1 MNPKKRISNIVP
13 KPFVKWAGGKGSL
26 LKTLECQLPEDFDE
40 QINVTY
46 IEPFVGGGAM
56 LFHMINNHPNIKR
69 AVINDVNKDLVSC
82 FILIKKDPSV
92 LINELKR
99 IEKCYKNLCS
109 LQAKKEFYL
118 TSRDIFNKEGLN
130 EVERA
135 AHFIFL
141 NHTCFNGLY
150 RENRA
155 GKFNVPF
162 GNYINPTICNE
173 EIIMAD
179 HKALS
184 KVDIYCKDYQQMI
197 RHLGQ
202 GYNFVYLDPP
212 YRPLAG
218 ASNFKEY
225 ASSGFSDKEQK
236 ELKIL
241 CDKLTSRS
249 CKLMLSNSDSKNEDG
264 SSFFEKLYKG
274 YIFGR
279 VYAPRVINAFAAR
292 RHKLSE
298 VLIKNYNNP
307 KEPLLNKRNMN
318 L

>member
-1 MNPKKRISNIVP
+1 M
-13 KPFVKWAGGKGSL
+13 
-26 LKTLECQLPEDFDE
+26 Q
-40 QINVTY
+40 
-46 IEPFVGGGAM
+46 
-56 LFHMINNHPNIKR
+56 
-69 AVINDVNKDLVSC
+69 
-82 FILIKKDPSV
+82 
-92 LINELKR
+92 
-99 IEKCYKNLCS
+99 IEKCYKALSS

-118 TSRDIFNKEGLN
+118 ASRDVFNKEGMN

-135 AHFIFL
+135 ANFIFL

-162 GNYINPTICNE
+162 GNYVNPTICNK

-179 HKALS
+179 HHALS

-197 RHLGQ
+197 KHLGH

-212 YRPLAG
+212 YRPLLG

-225 ASSGFSDKEQK
+225 ASSGFSDKEQQ
-236 ELKIL
+236 ELKVF

-249 CKLMLSNSDSKNEDG
+249 CKLMISNSDSINEDG
-264 SSFFEKLYKG
+264 SSFFEKLFEG

-279 VYAPRVINAFAAR
+279 VYAPRIINAFAAR

-307 KEPLLNKRNMN
+307 KKPLSKKQNKN
-318 L
+318 LK